1 MASGTSETSR
11 RRSPSGKNTAADE
24 EDDPRNGVSSSSSTV
39 EEEDDD
45 DDDRKV
51 SVRPYVRSKNPRLRW
66 TPDLHLA
73 FVHAVERL
81 GGKDRATPKLVLQL
95 MNVTGLSIAHVKS
108 HLQMHRSKNDDAST
122 HANPKNP
129 IYSLRHFPMMHDDHS
144 RCVKRWSSMRATSNN
159 LTQELDL
166 NSSCCSHVYWRQSQ
180 IFPAAGS
187 RSYASETE
195 TWKLEEDEPDLTL
208 SLSTGATQDER
219 PKSRQVEEVDSSS
232 TLALFPPSSSRQDND
247 SRMFY

>member
-108 HLQMHRSKNDDAST
+108 HLQ
-122 HANPKNP
+122 P
-129 IYSLRHFPMMHDDHS
+129 
-144 RCVKRWSSMRATSNN
+144 CVLEAKP
-159 LTQELDL
+159 DL
-166 NSSCCSHVYWRQSQ
+166 
-180 IFPAAGS
+180 S
-187 RSYASETE
+187 RSWIKILCFRNRNMEI
-195 TWKLEEDEPDLTL
+195 
-208 SLSTGATQDER
+208 GGR
-219 PKSRQVEEVDSSS
+219 
-232 TLALFPPSSSRQDND
+232 
-247 SRMFY
+247 

>member
-11 RRSPSGKNTAADE
+11 SRPSGKNTAADE

-45 DDDRKV
+45 DRKV

-66 TPDLHLA
+66 TPDLHLS

-95 MNVTGLSIAHVKS
+95 MNVTGLSISHVKS
-108 HLQMHRSKNDDAST
+108 HLQMYRIKNDDAST

-129 IYSLRHFPMMHDDHS
+129 IDSLSHFPMMHDNHS
-144 RCVKRWSSMRATSNN
+144 
-159 LTQELDL
+159 
-166 NSSCCSHVYWRQSQ
+166 SHMYWRQSQ
-180 IFPAAGS
+180 LLTAAGS
-187 RSYASETE
+187 RSYASATE
-195 TWKLEEDEPDLTL
+195 TWKLEEHEPDLTL
-208 SLSTGATQDER
+208 SLSTGSRKDKR
-219 PKSRQVEEVDSSS
+219 PKLRQVEEVDSSS
-232 TLALFPPSSSRQDND
+232 LLTLFPPSSSRQDND

>member
-11 RRSPSGKNTAADE
+11 SRPSGKNTAADE

-45 DDDRKV
+45 DRKV

-66 TPDLHLA
+66 TPDLHLS

-95 MNVTGLSIAHVKS
+95 MNVTGLSIGHVKS
-108 HLQMHRSKNDDAST
+108 HLQMYRIKNDDAST

-129 IYSLRHFPMMHDDHS
+129 IYSLSHFSMMHDNHS
-144 RCVKRWSSMRATSNN
+144 
-159 LTQELDL
+159 
-166 NSSCCSHVYWRQSQ
+166 SHMYWRQSQ
-180 IFPAAGS
+180 LLTAAGS
-187 RSYASETE
+187 RSYASATE
-195 TWKLEEDEPDLTL
+195 TWKLEEHEPDLTL
-208 SLSTGATQDER
+208 SLSTGSRQDKR
-219 PKSRQVEEVDSSS
+219 PKLRKVEEVDSSS
-232 TLALFPPSSSRQDND
+232 SLTLFPPSSSRQDND

>member
-11 RRSPSGKNTAADE
+11 SRPSGKNTAADE

-45 DDDRKV
+45 DRKV

-66 TPDLHLA
+66 TPDLHLS

-95 MNVTGLSIAHVKS
+95 MNVTGLSISHVKS
-108 HLQMHRSKNDDAST
+108 HLQMYRIKNDDAST

-129 IYSLRHFPMMHDDHS
+129 IYSLSHFPMMHDNHS
-144 RCVKRWSSMRATSNN
+144 RCVKHLSSMRATSNN
-159 LTQELDL
+159 LIQELGL

-180 IFPAAGS
+180 LLTAAGS
-187 RSYASETE
+187 RSYASATE
-195 TWKLEEDEPDLTL
+195 TWKLEEHEPDLTL
-208 SLSTGATQDER
+208 SLSTGSRKDKR
-219 PKSRQVEEVDSSS
+219 PKLRQVEEVDSSS
-232 TLALFPPSSSRQDND
+232 LLTLFPPSSSRQDNG

>member
-45 DDDRKV
+45 DDDRKG

-129 IYSLRHFPMMHDDHS
+129 IYTLRHFPMMHDDHS
-144 RCVKRWSSMRATSNN
+144 
-159 LTQELDL
+159 
-166 NSSCCSHVYWRQSQ
+166 SHVYWRQSQ

-195 TWKLEEDEPDLTL
+195 TWKLEEHEPDLTL